1 MLSFLHTLSGVL
13 IFAFLGGKI
22 VLHYRLNILHNRNPG
37 LKSFIFTPLDYFL
50 PYDLKVTQQYVAM
63 KKTCNRLLWGML
75 WALTLNILFGLLEF
89 SHK

>member
-1 MLSFLHTLSGVL
+1 MLSLLHTLSGVL

-22 VLHYRLNILHNRNPG
+22 VLHYRLNILHDRNPG

-75 WALTLNILFGLLEF
+75 WALATNIIIGFLEIIY
-89 SHK
+89 